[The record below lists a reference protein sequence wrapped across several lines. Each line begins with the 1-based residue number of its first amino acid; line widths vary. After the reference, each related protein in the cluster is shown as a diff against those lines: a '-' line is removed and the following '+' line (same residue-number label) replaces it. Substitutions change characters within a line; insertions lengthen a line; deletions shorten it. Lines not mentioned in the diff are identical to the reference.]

1 MYGILRLAK
10 TWSPQACK
18 VPRLQSAPRDEQS
31 SGMEVEEKADEPRSQ
46 SVPRDEQPLGIEA
59 IEQADE
65 PVASVKALSEF
76 RFYPRL
82 PAELKLEIWVEVFKH
97 WSSGVHCFTLTIDPD
112 DRTRLTIQPSGYRE
126 DDSSAWRERY
136 ALARIDKYSFDG
148 LLRFERRATTLYH
161 DTLHRHTVR
170 VEENGLSAVVDG
182 KTDLITFRYQYGATR
197 ASLSFL
203 DFSAHWD
210 IFENI
215 TRIGVDYHYYVYGP
229 KKRCKQKPFAYV
241 YRKSHNR
248 KVLGSSRIVV
258 ECTAKFSQK
267 TGVIYSDGIPGPH
280 FNTWRVTTMEER
292 LNSKSLFAQ
301 ICEASLLAGMN
312 GRYEGRDRGTRIGEF
327 NRKPFLQAASDY
339 TMSLQENSTLAN
351 DLLVA
356 AQLVRYNPASLPS
369 SLSFSHALFQ
379 VVRQSADQ
387 LLKAWLYAPIGIV
400 AILATAFG
408 VDKLLRLGA
417 VSFPASVACLIV
429 LFLALLLL
437 EQIIGEHRTR
447 RVVAVLEIPAGWA
460 LRWINVF
467 FTPSFVLLPLSPP
480 IGGIEVLKIIAVFV
494 IGFVVMM
501 ALAAYMTR
509 GLQLVLGSSKRA
521 AAERAEELGNASD
534 EIPMTVTTSRSADTP
549 STRTASEAPVASEV
563 PEPLSSESRDTPPTQ
578 TPQGSCEASRDA
590 DPPRDLSAHT
600 PPPSARATRW
610 ALVISSRLDT
620 SIYALLFAFVGLPV
634 YYAADYA
641 MPLHLTFCVLA
652 YATALSVPPAWRHYL
667 HPVLVASLLT
677 VLGVWV
683 LGLVKGQTSLPHSTI
698 SAPAPPISPSG
709 P

>member
-1 MYGILRLAK
+1 M
-10 TWSPQACK
+10 SP
-18 VPRLQSAPRDEQS
+18 
-31 SGMEVEEKADEPRSQ
+31 
-46 SVPRDEQPLGIEA
+46 
-59 IEQADE
+59 
-65 PVASVKALSEF
+65 
-76 RFYPRL
+76 
-82 PAELKLEIWVEVFKH
+82 
-97 WSSGVHCFTLTIDPD
+97 
-112 DRTRLTIQPSGYRE
+112 
-126 DDSSAWRERY
+126 
-136 ALARIDKYSFDG
+136 
-148 LLRFERRATTLYH
+148 
-161 DTLHRHTVR
+161 
-170 VEENGLSAVVDG
+170 
-182 KTDLITFRYQYGATR
+182 
-197 ASLSFL
+197 
-203 DFSAHWD
+203 
-210 IFENI
+210 
-215 TRIGVDYHYYVYGP
+215 
-229 KKRCKQKPFAYV
+229 
-241 YRKSHNR
+241 
-248 KVLGSSRIVV
+248 
-258 ECTAKFSQK
+258 
-267 TGVIYSDGIPGPH
+267 
-280 FNTWRVTTMEER
+280 
-292 LNSKSLFAQ
+292 
-301 ICEASLLAGMN
+301 
-312 GRYEGRDRGTRIGEF
+312 
-327 NRKPFLQAASDY
+327 
-339 TMSLQENSTLAN
+339 QENSTLAN

-356 AQLVRYNPASLPS
+356 AQLVA
-369 SLSFSHALFQ
+369 
-379 VVRQSADQ
+379 RQSADQ
-387 LLKAWLYAPIGIV
+387 LVKAWLYVPVGIV

-417 VSFPASVACLIV
+417 VSFPASVACLVV

-521 AAERAEELGNASD
+521 VAERAEELGNASD

-563 PEPLSSESRDTPPTQ
+563 PEPPSSESRDTPPTQ
-578 TPQGSCEASRDA
+578 TPQGSREASRDA
-590 DPPRDLSAHT
+590 DPPRDLSAQT

-641 MPLHLTFCVLA
+641 MPLHLTLGVLA
-652 YATALSVPPAWRHYL
+652 YATALSVPPTWRHYL

-683 LGLVKGQTSLPHSTI
+683 LGLAKGHDLATTLHEFRSGATYLTLWTAAQRPGAGDVLASVLDAAIVALALPMYRYRRELRRHFAPIVLPNVLLAVASLFAYPYLCFALGIGATRSLAFAARSLTLALATPAVANLGGDANTVAALAITSGIVGVLVGQRMLALLRIPEDDYVTRGVTLGANS
-698 SAPAPPISPSG
+698 SAIATALLLRTDPRAAALSSLSMSLFGAITVLFTSVPPIVAVVRSLVQL
-709 P
+709 